1 MKRIYLD
8 YVMSVLIASAFLM
21 LLQVS
26 TVTASKLAFLAIP
39 RQHHHQQLFSS
50 LQLRTAKKIYPI
62 HRSCNFRMI
71 ISAKNGDD
79 DDDSICNVY
88 KQVQEE
94 DSEWYAKISQM
105 LGTDE
110 MEQLDTTFTCGD
122 DEDADMNSKPRVEV
136 RQANGKVTND
146 QVVGDDQSSKEDA
159 ELTLSKQAETSNES
173 QLPAVISQPPI
184 NSSNVF
190 DEDMVESR
198 VTAPHSEGHYT
209 QFLDEEQDEDLADLE
224 EKISINERSQ
234 TKVDSSE
241 VQKNDSMQAQRNDDK
256 EVESSVKQQ
265 SRIVR
270 IYNKFTKE
278 HENIAPLAALEKLGY
293 KEKELQLLRPQVLEL
308 IVDDRIPRPRRGIP
322 KRWVKSV
329 NDDQYDE
336 EEDDDFG
343 WQVQVVSRT
352 KPTKKETP
360 KSQITGQRIDPPKDP
375 ADDVEYD
382 RIDNEKVIKRSKVSG
397 DEEPPSRV
405 NEDST
410 QTHDVDEDVGS
421 NKRQQSRQRQ
431 PQSEQRQ
438 QSHFSGDEQDFRR
451 PQRYG
456 TDRQSRR
463 RTRSARDD
471 SYDDRRNFNQ
481 PRRERGS
488 GRRQRTPRRQEL
500 LIDRNPYDDDPSG
513 NKFWMDLP
521 MFKDFLRKEA
531 QFRLKILGPDWKE
544 SVLDESRWRY
554 DLYKTWLQMIDEGVG
569 ENPLYTYIDSS
580 RPRRRRSRA
589 QGTAN
594 YDSDFNT
601 RAAPRKRSGERSQ
614 EKATQRRYTT
624 DDYNM
629 EEDGDNVQRR
639 RSRRPQ
645 QRKSEQRSEW
655 QSRPSQPPRREQ
667 WSNFSDLEESLMSS
681 KREREDSRQDYQQNS
696 YVDTRPRRRSSEAY
710 EENEMPQRRYS
721 TDAYVDTFE
730 EDDQIQRPRKKMT
743 RKEKSYEELD
753 KASYEYE

>member
-1 MKRIYLD
+1 
-8 YVMSVLIASAFLM
+8 
-21 LLQVS
+21 
-26 TVTASKLAFLAIP
+26 
-39 RQHHHQQLFSS
+39 
-50 LQLRTAKKIYPI
+50 
-62 HRSCNFRMI
+62 MI
-71 ISAKNGDD
+71 TSAKNGD

-94 DSEWYAKISQM
+94 DSEWYAQISQL
-105 LGTDE
+105 LGNDE

-122 DEDADMNSKPRVEV
+122 EEEDADTKSKPRVEV

-146 QVVGDDQSSKEDA
+146 QVISDDQRSEEDA
-159 ELTLSKQAETSNES
+159 ELTSSKQAETSNES
-173 QLPAVISQPPI
+173 QPPTI
-184 NSSNVF
+184 DSSIVSN
-190 DEDMVESR
+190 EDMVESR

-241 VQKNDSMQAQRNDDK
+241 DQKNDSLQAQRNNQANDN
-256 EVESSVKQQ
+256 EVDLSVKQQ

-278 HENIAPLAALEKLGY
+278 YENIAPLAALEKLGY

-329 NDDQYDE
+329 DDDQYDE
-336 EEDDDFG
+336 EEESYDDDFG

-360 KSQITGQRIDPPKDP
+360 KSQITEQRIDPSKDL
-375 ADDVEYD
+375 ADDVKYD
-382 RIDNEKVIKRSKVSG
+382 RIDNEKVITQTTKRTRVSG
-397 DEEPPSRV
+397 DEEPQSRV

-410 QTHDVDEDVGS
+410 QTHDEDEDVGS
-421 NKRQQSRQRQ
+421 DKQQQSRQRQ

-438 QSHFSGDEQDFRR
+438 QTRFSGDEQDFRR

-456 TDRQSRR
+456 TDRESRR
-463 RTRSARDD
+463 RTRSARVD
-471 SYDDRRNFNQ
+471 SYDDRRSSKP
-481 PRRERGS
+481 PRRERVS
-488 GRRQRTPRRQEL
+488 DRRQRTPRRQEL

-569 ENPLYTYIDSS
+569 ENPLYTYADSS
-580 RPRRRRSRA
+580 RPRRRRSRTE
-589 QGTAN
+589 GTAN

-601 RAAPRKRSGERSQ
+601 RAAPRPRSEERSQ
-614 EKATQRRYTT
+614 AKVRQRRYTT

-629 EEDGDNVQRR
+629 EEGVDNVQRR
-639 RSRRPQ
+639 RARRPQ

-655 QSRPSQPPRREQ
+655 QSRSQPPRREQ

-681 KREREDSRQDYQQNS
+681 KSEREDSHQDYQQNS
-696 YVDTRPRRRSSEAY
+696 YEDTRPRRRSSEAY
-710 EENEMPQRRYS
+710 EENEMQ
-721 TDAYVDTFE
+721 DAYFDTLE
-730 EDDQIQRPRKKMT
+730 KDDQIQRPRKRT
-743 RKEKSYEELD
+743 RRKEKSYEEFD
-753 KASYEYE
+753 NESYEYD

>member
-1 MKRIYLD
+1 
-8 YVMSVLIASAFLM
+8 MSLLILSAFLM

-26 TVTASKLAFLAIP
+26 TATASKLAFLTIP
-39 RQHHHQQLFSS
+39 RQHHQHQTSFSS
-50 LQLRTAKKIYPI
+50 LQLRKAKKIYPI
-62 HRSCNFRMI
+62 HRLYKFCMI
-71 ISAKNGDD
+71 ASAKNGD

-94 DSEWYAKISQM
+94 DSEWYAKISHM
-105 LGTDE
+105 LGNDE

-122 DEDADMNSKPRVEV
+122 DEEDADMKSKPRVEV
-136 RQANGKVTND
+136 RQANGKVTDD
-146 QVVGDDQSSKEDA
+146 QVISDDRRSKQDA

-173 QLPAVISQPPI
+173 QPPAAIPPPTI
-184 NSSNVF
+184 DSSDMF

-209 QFLDEEQDEDLADLE
+209 QFLDEEQDEDLTDLE

-241 VQKNDSMQAQRNDDK
+241 DQKNDSLQAQRNDDE
-256 EVESSVKQQ
+256 EVDPSVKQQ

-278 HENIAPLAALEKLGY
+278 YENIAPLAALEKLGY

-308 IVDDRIPRPRRGIP
+308 IVDDRIPRSRKGIP

-329 NDDQYDE
+329 NDDQYVE
-336 EEDDDFG
+336 EEESYDDDFG
-343 WQVQVVSRT
+343 WQVQVVSPT
-352 KPTKKETP
+352 KTTKKETQ
-360 KSQITGQRIDPPKDP
+360 KSQTTEQRIDPLKDL
-375 ADDVEYD
+375 ADGTEYD
-382 RIDNEKVIKRSKVSG
+382 RTDKVITQTTKRSRVSG
-397 DEEPPSRV
+397 NEEPPSRV

-410 QTHDVDEDVGS
+410 QTRNEDEDVGS
-421 NKRQQSRQRQ
+421 DKQQQQSRQRQ
-431 PQSEQRQ
+431 SQSEQQQ
-438 QSHFSGDEQDFRR
+438 QSRFSRDDQDVRR

-456 TDRQSRR
+456 TDRRSRSRR

-471 SYDDRRNFNQ
+471 SYDDTRNSKQ

-569 ENPLYTYIDSS
+569 ENPLYTYTDSS
-580 RPRRRRSRA
+580 RPRRRRSRT

-601 RAAPRKRSGERSQ
+601 RAVPRRRTEERSQ
-614 EKATQRRYTT
+614 AKATQRRYTT
-624 DDYNM
+624 EDYREM
-629 EEDGDNVQRR
+629 GEGGDNVQRR
-639 RSRRPQ
+639 RARRPQ

-655 QSRPSQPPRREQ
+655 QSRSSQPRWREQ

-696 YVDTRPRRRSSEAY
+696 YEDTRPRRRSSEAY
-710 EENEMPQRRYS
+710 EENEMPN
-721 TDAYVDTFE
+721 AYFDTLE
-730 EDDQIQRPRKKMT
+730 EDDQIQRPRKRMR
-743 RKEKSYEELD
+743 RKEKSYEDFDNE
-753 KASYEYE
+753 SYEYD